1 MVTFLLITASVI
13 FIILGIVVYYRQKS
27 APHTSEQVLPPQPDL
42 RSLFSNTTSSK
53 EDVNKLAKIEADQRA
68 RLLIERA
75 RRGDHSVLRE
85 ADSIV
90 DAGLYDQA
98 LTELVQRADSDSKL
112 LALMSFVSRNE
123 LPVNETLARAV
134 MGSWQR
140 SPDRNGTA
148 KALHFAALSDDARLY
163 GEAVDNAMTL
173 WRGEKL
179 KDISPT
185 ELRTLFEGEFWVLS
199 SRTRSSGAGFVV
211 KQTLANARRELE
223 EATRAD
229 K

>member
-13 FIILGIVVYYRQKS
+13 FIILGIVVYYRQKG

-53 EDVNKLAKIEADQRA
+53 EDVNKLARIEADQRA

-75 RRGDHSVLRE
+75 QRGDHSVLRE
-85 ADSIV
+85 VDNIV
-90 DAGLYDQA
+90 DAGLYDYA
-98 LTELVQRADSDSKL
+98 LTELVQRADSDPKL
-112 LALMSFVSRNE
+112 LALMSYVGRNE
-123 LPVNETLARAV
+123 LPVNEELARAV
-134 MGSWQR
+134 KTLWR
-140 SPDRNGTA
+140 KAPDRNATA
-148 KALHFAALSDDARLY
+148 KALHFAALSDNAGIYRDAVESAL
-163 GEAVDNAMTL
+163 AL
-173 WRGEKL
+173 WREEKL
-179 KDISPT
+179 KAITPT